1 MAASVSKNESVTQ
14 GGIVLPAIDERVIDH
29 ELHAANLN
37 RTVSLIG
44 SNLAMFTFVLV
55 FLFPRYASRELNGVL
70 FQITLTSSLLA
81 VFLFVIS
88 GISYFEAVAF
98 ARLSVERKKA
108 LIRRGDSLFVL
119 GLMLSTAMP
128 ALILFT
134 LPGLFVVAL
143 VATVLW
149 SLCAGFIV
157 RQGKKL
163 LHS

>member
-1 MAASVSKNESVTQ
+1 MADLLSKNKSVTE
-14 GGIVLPAIDERVIDH
+14 GGIVLSAIDERVIDND
-29 ELHAANLN
+29 LHAANLN

-55 FLFPRYASRELNGVL
+55 FLFPRYASNGLNGVL

-81 VFLFVIS
+81 VFLFAIS
-88 GISYFEAVAF
+88 GISYFEATAF
-98 ARLSVERKKA
+98 ARLSAERKKA

-128 ALILFT
+128 VLILFT
-134 LPGLFVVAL
+134 LPGLFGVA
-143 VATVLW
+143 VIATALW
-149 SLCAGFIV
+149 TLTAGFILQ
-157 RQGKKL
+157 QGQKL